1 MPNFGWIVNCQSGGL
16 HSIWT
21 HINFSKVA
29 QLDFLS
35 FHQFDAKQPKYQI
48 PNTPSKI
55 SNTKLQATNLQT
67 KMFSQ
72 DGFLFHLTKF
82 VHFPVYC
89 EIFWHTLCITS
100 PPSTCFPS
108 WFSCIEPHPKLWEHL
123 GTAAASPI
131 TPFLFENRRKLEN
144 NRQIVVPFV
153 DLNCTVPC
161 YLSINFEQGNGSY
174 HSTLRSKL
182 EG

>member
-1 MPNFGWIVNCQSGGL
+1 MNIELPNFGWIVNCQSGRL
-16 HSIWT
+16 HTPSERTSISPRLPNW
-21 HINFSKVA
+21 I
-29 QLDFLS
+29 S
-35 FHQFDAKQPKYQI
+35 FHFINLMQNNQSTKYLI
-48 PNTPSKI
+48 SNTPSKI

-131 TPFLFENRRKLEN
+131 TPFLFENRRKLETQ
-144 NRQIVVPFV
+144 QIVKFSSH
-153 DLNCTVPC
+153 L
-161 YLSINFEQGNGSY
+161 
-174 HSTLRSKL
+174 
-182 EG
+182 